1 MVEIDSG
8 VLSMSLIGCLD
19 NASKYWHSLHMFVC
33 QVVCELFCKGV
44 LGCHLKAKVVALWLW
59 LYLHLGA
66 VNSFQNLWFEDG
78 RWSASPFENLTVL
91 ISFCPNYRGVCNVY
105 IEPGLSFELGPQ
117 GSWILKKCGRIKIA
131 RFKNEKNRAQTC
143 TWKIFNFLKVS
154 NLGLEVLLKQKSGT
168 TLLDTTNVW
177 AKL

>member
-1 MVEIDSG
+1 MLPSIDTPCIC
-8 VLSMSLIGCLD
+8 LS
-19 NASKYWHSLHMFVC
+19 AKW
-33 QVVCELFCKGV
+33 CELFCKGV
-44 LGCHLKAKVVALWLW
+44 LGCHLKTKVVALWLW

-78 RWSASPFENLTVL
+78 RWSASPYENLTVL

-117 GSWILKKCGRIKIA
+117 GSWIWKNVVELELQGLKMRWTGLKPAHGKSS
-131 RFKNEKNRAQTC
+131 
-143 TWKIFNFLKVS
+143 IFL
-154 NLGLEVLLKQKSGT
+154 NLGLEVLLKQKNGT
-168 TLLDTTNVW
+168 TLLNTTNVW